1 MRRSLSLCLLLLAL
15 VPAAMAAPAAPA
27 ASQEPLKIKSDTLH
41 ADNEKKTATFEGK
54 VVARQGDLTLY
65 ADRLVITSASASAAA
80 GQEVSRVE
88 AFGNV
93 RILQGTQQASGAHAV
108 YEPKD
113 ARILLDGSPKV
124 SSQGGNEITGKLI
137 TYYVNEQRSVVT
149 GGPDER
155 VQAIFHP
162 GGKNAGSK
170 P

>member
-1 MRRSLSLCLLLLAL
+1 MRWSFAICLLLLAL
-15 VPAAMAAPAAPA
+15 VPAAFAAPA
-27 ASQEPLKIKSDTLH
+27 ASREPLKIKSDSLH

-65 ADRLVITSASASAAA
+65 ADRLVISYS
-80 GQEVSRVE
+80 GDGKELSRVE

-93 RILQGTQQASGAHAV
+93 RIMQGVRQANSAHAI
-108 YEPKD
+108 YEPKE
-113 ARILLDGSPKV
+113 ARILLDGSPRV
-124 SSQGGNEITGKLI
+124 TQGSDLITGKLI

-149 GGPDER
+149 GGPNER
-155 VQAIFHP
+155 VEAVIYP